1 MTRKELEYLEKLEA
15 YGRYIRS
22 KAYFLENDEK
32 NSALFFSL
40 EKKNYNNKNIKRL
53 TGNNGETI
61 TNPKDILQTTVNFY
75 EKLYDVDENVSDLF
89 YDDFFKPEQIPQ
101 INDISKDIINRPL
114 AENELKKSMNIMKC
128 NKTPGT
134 DGLTKEFY
142 AFFWDQIKDFLVES
156 YNYSFKEGHL
166 SCEQTRGVIRLIPK
180 KR

>member
-1 MTRKELEYLEKLEA
+1 M
-15 YGRYIRS
+15 
-22 KAYFLENDEK
+22 
-32 NSALFFSL
+32 
-40 EKKNYNNKNIKRL
+40 
-53 TGNNGETI
+53 
-61 TNPKDILQTTVNFY
+61 NFY

-142 AFFWDQIKDFLVES
+142 A
-156 YNYSFKEGHL
+156 SF
-166 SCEQTRGVIRLIPK
+166 
-180 KR
+180 